1 MKMKQ
6 TLQSVIDYYGADHQ
20 LSKAIEEQAE
30 LIHVIARRLQSK
42 EWDKQSFLE
51 EFADVYVI
59 FDQMKLIYCAETN
72 TDMQKLNNELDK
84 RKRYKMGRTMQRIKE
99 SGNNAKNM

>member
-84 RKRYKMGRTMQRIKE
+84 RKQYKMGRTMQRIKE
-99 SGNNAKNM
+99 RGNNAKNM